1 VPIVNRIFA
10 PDAEETAF
18 ARKVITAFAE
28 AESVGSASI
37 VVDGVFVDYP
47 IVNKAR
53 RIVALADVIA
63 AREIG
68 RSRAAAGAT
77 K

>member
-1 VPIVNRIFA
+1 MVNRIFA

-18 ARKVITAFAE
+18 ARKVITRSPRQKA
-28 AESVGSASI
+28 SAPHRSWWTA
-37 VVDGVFVDYP
+37 YLWTT
-47 IVNKAR
+47 R
-53 RIVALADVIA
+53 SSTRLERIVALADVIA

-68 RSRAAAGAT
+68 RSRTAAGAT